1 MGAELISSDAGKMPT
16 KAHVQHARIRFIGS
30 GHEFF
35 RMWVVHVLLT
45 LLTLTLY
52 WPVARAR
59 QMSWFYR
66 HTEILGHVLDFQPPV
81 KSMVRSYLMIILIVA
96 VITLPEYVA
105 PDWAGPVLFLYA
117 AIWPL
122 LWWSALLFRMRQ
134 TRWQGV
140 CMDFNGSLKDAY
152 RLAWP
157 LVAMAGLYVLV
168 VPWASDQGITGWIWG
183 TLAFVGMSVVLFP
196 WLWTRLQRFQHSHY
210 VFMDQQTQTDM
221 PAESF
226 YGVSFQYLMGL
237 PVLVLLILGAG
248 YLVGLW
254 TGTAPSY
261 QRINLFAFYIYIVIV
276 GQAFMAAK
284 LQNILWNHTW
294 TERICFNSDLPVW
307 RYVGLQCQNW
317 LLILVTAGFFYPYA
331 KVRSVRLRLESV
343 AMTIEGRPLDW
354 VSSSPEGGFYAAGE
368 AAENQVGI
376 DIGI

>member
-1 MGAELISSDAGKMPT
+1 MEAVVISSAVGKKPT
-16 KAHVQHARIRFIGS
+16 MVRVQHARIRFIGS

-35 RMWVVHVLLT
+35 RIWIVHVLLT

-59 QMSWFYR
+59 EMSWFYR
-66 HTEILGHVLDFQPPV
+66 HTEIFGHVLDFQPPV
-81 KSMVRSYLMIILIVA
+81 KSMIRSYMMVILVVT

-105 PDWAGPVLFLYA
+105 PDWAEPLLFLYA

-122 LWWSALLFRMRQ
+122 LWWSALRFRMRQ

-140 CMDFNGSLKDAY
+140 HMGFNGSLKDAY

-157 LVAMAGLYVLV
+157 LIALAGLYVLV
-168 VPWASDQGITGWIWG
+168 IPWVSDRGITGWVWVM
-183 TLAFVGMSVVLFP
+183 LAFVGMSVVLFP

-226 YGVSFQYLMGL
+226 YGVSFQYLIGL

-261 QRINLFAFYIYIVIV
+261 QRINVFAFYIYIVLV

-294 TERICFNSDLPVW
+294 TERLRFDSGLPVW
-307 RYVGLQCQNW
+307 QYVGLQSQNW
-317 LLILVTAGFFYPYA
+317 LLILITAGFYYPYA
-331 KVRSVRLRLESV
+331 KVRAVRLRLESV
-343 AMTIEGRPLDW
+343 VMTIEGLPVEWMASGRED
-354 VSSSPEGGFYAAGE
+354 GIHAAGD
-368 AAENQVGI
+368 AAENQLGI
-376 DIGI
+376 DIGF